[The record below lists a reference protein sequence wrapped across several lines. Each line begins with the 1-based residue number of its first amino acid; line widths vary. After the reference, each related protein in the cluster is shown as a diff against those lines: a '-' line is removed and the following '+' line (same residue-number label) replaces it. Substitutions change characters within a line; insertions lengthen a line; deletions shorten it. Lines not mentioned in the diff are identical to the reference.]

1 MCWRLEIWAPP
12 WSWLVRPA
20 SPKCVP
26 AYPRNCFYTGYRPIA
41 MHCIVLGCKCNT
53 LCYVCLAVPASS
65 YAQVISPYSGGQPIP
80 RLSSHIGS
88 RLLRLSSRPWARC
101 RGDRE
106 GSLLKRIS
114 TWRKNTK
121 VHNCIVLQLGGDK
134 HKAWKN
140 LYLYWYL
147 YFTVC
152 IVFVFQSSWIA
163 MHEMVVDKHTAWS
176 VQSKVQTGN
185 ALRNC
190 FPQAN
195 KRTWVFVIPVYSS
208 SPSVF
213 IISFIFALRI

>member
-1 MCWRLEIWAPP
+1 MCWGLEIWAPP

-26 AYPRNCFYTGYRPIA
+26 AYPRNCFYTGYRL
-41 MHCIVLGCKCNT
+41 IVLYRNT
-53 LCYVCLAVPASS
+53 LYYIVLCVPGYSSKLLCPCYLPIFRRA
-65 YAQVISPYSGGQPIP
+65 GQPIH
-80 RLSSHIGS
+80 RLSSHIGR

-152 IVFVFQSSWIA
+152 IVFVQSSWIA